1 MKQEVA
7 SIFPVN
13 FSSIKLSKKTSQNHQ
28 ENSMHFNGTFM
39 KNFKFIRGVIG
50 KKNVRNSKENQ
61 QNTVYTDYRPKPT
74 CMDTPGSS
82 KSLRGV
88 GLIQIFQNLD
98 PTASRTKEH
107 DKRCVHARVGLIGWY
122 ISQNQGKN
130 HTNLTRFSLYNVP
143 RERESANSLFSDLTP
158 VIFNLSPTQWPA
170 VAPPRR
176 SLKPPRSK
184 T

>member
-1 MKQEVA
+1 
-7 SIFPVN
+7 
-13 FSSIKLSKKTSQNHQ
+13 
-28 ENSMHFNGTFM
+28 
-39 KNFKFIRGVIG
+39 
-50 KKNVRNSKENQ
+50 VRNSKENQ

-74 CMDTPGSS
+74 RMDTPGSS

-158 VIFNLSPTQWPA
+158 VIFNLSPTRWPA